1 MFKILAKIFIIY
13 YGLKLFNISLTKE
26 IFNNKEKYFLTP
38 PNDYDIKEANKNY
51 LKNNKI
57 SNTNVKPFNIKSL
70 NYRFFK

>member
-26 IFNNKEKYFLTP
+26 IFNNKEKYFLAP
-38 PNDYDIKEANKNY
+38 PSDYDIKEA
-51 LKNNKI
+51 NNKI